1 MGQRNPHASRF
12 RLTGQGRTPQQPG
25 KSCRAGQKDQAP
37 MVVFAGI
44 TKTQTATALPGR
56 RRTGMPGAFAL
67 PGEAEAPAESAL
79 AGAAGL
85 FGLLA
90 LQEAVDTAATA
101 AAQDGAA
108 HRHGEAVMDDLKDL
122 QIALLS
128 GRAGD
133 LSRLAAR
140 AGAGAGRQ
148 AADPRLAAVI
158 GAIRLRAS
166 VELARAALRLES
178 DIKNPSA
185 TIC

>member
-1 MGQRNPHASRF
+1 MG
-12 RLTGQGRTPQQPG
+12 LGRTPQQPG
-25 KSCRAGQKDQAP
+25 KCCRAGQKDQAL
-37 MVVFAGI
+37 MVVFPGI
-44 TKTQTATALPGR
+44 TKTQTATTLPGR
-56 RRTGMPGAFAL
+56 RRTGMPGTFAL
-67 PGEAEAPAESAL
+67 PGEAEAQAGSAP

-85 FGLLA
+85 SGLLA

-108 HRHGEAVMDDLKDL
+108 HRHGETVMDDLKDL

-140 AGAGAGRQ
+140 AGAGPQ

-166 VELARAALRLES
+166 VELARAALRPES

-185 TIC
+185 TRR

>member
-1 MGQRNPHASRF
+1 
-12 RLTGQGRTPQQPG
+12 
-25 KSCRAGQKDQAP
+25 
-37 MVVFAGI
+37 MVVFPGV
-44 TKTQTATALPGR
+44 TKTQTVTALPGR

-67 PGEAEAPAESAL
+67 PGEAEAPAESAP

-85 FGLLA
+85 SGLLA

-133 LSRLAAR
+133 LSRLAA
-140 AGAGAGRQ
+140 GAGAGPQ

>member
-1 MGQRNPHASRF
+1 
-12 RLTGQGRTPQQPG
+12 
-25 KSCRAGQKDQAP
+25 
-37 MVVFAGI
+37 
-44 TKTQTATALPGR
+44 
-56 RRTGMPGAFAL
+56 
-67 PGEAEAPAESAL
+67 
-79 AGAAGL
+79 
-85 FGLLA
+85 
-90 LQEAVDTAATA
+90 
-101 AAQDGAA
+101 
-108 HRHGEAVMDDLKDL
+108 MDDLKDL

-140 AGAGAGRQ
+140 AGAGAGPQ

-166 VELARAALRLES
+166 VELARAALRPES